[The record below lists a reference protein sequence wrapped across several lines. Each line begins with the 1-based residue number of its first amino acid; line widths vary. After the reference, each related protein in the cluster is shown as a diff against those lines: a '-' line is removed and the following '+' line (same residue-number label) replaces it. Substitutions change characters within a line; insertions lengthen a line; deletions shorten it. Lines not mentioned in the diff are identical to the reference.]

1 MLVGRESERR
11 AVGSLLAAARAG
23 ESRVLV
29 LRGEPGI
36 GKTAL
41 LDEAARHAEGMRV
54 LRAQGVESEQF
65 VPFSGLHQL
74 LRPVLGVLHE
84 IPTAQARHLEAAL
97 LLGPGPGTQA
107 PPSRFAVGAATLSL
121 LCRAA
126 EDAPLAVLVDDAH
139 LLDAPSAEALVFAAR
154 RLVADP
160 VAVLVGVRTGEGGA
174 AAWAGLPELVV
185 VGLDLAATAA
195 LLARAAGAALRDDR
209 VERLHLATAGNP
221 LALLELGARGTA
233 ADAPAGAP
241 VAVSEQ
247 LSRAF
252 LGRVGELT
260 PATRTGLLVA
270 AADGASLAVVLE
282 ACAALGVPDPG
293 LGQAEDVG
301 LITVTGDRVTFRHP
315 LVRSAVYG
323 SAGPAARRAVH
334 RAVAAVLPRS
344 ETDRLAWHLSESA
357 VAPDEDTAAT
367 LDRVAA
373 QASARGAYALA
384 ASTHERAAELTA
396 EPTRRVGRLAA
407 AGEAAWLA
415 GLTARSVALLDRALA
430 ADPPPLLRA
439 RIQERRGAVETRCG
453 SLDQAL
459 VTFVEAAEA
468 VRGTDPDAAVR
479 LFADAVH
486 VAFYLG
492 APAAAMR
499 ASEAIDALA
508 DVTTDADA
516 RALGL
521 IATGMAMVIA
531 GAGEAGVA
539 RLRAAA
545 YALVAPDGGVQRG
558 DRFRLPLR
566 IQGALWLRDA
576 GDLRDVV
583 GETIDRLREQS
594 ALGSLPYLLMHLA
607 RDAATTDRWDDA
619 EAAYLEA
626 VRLAHEAGHTTELTV
641 ALAGLAC
648 LHARRGESTDCL
660 RAVTAALG
668 LARRHHIRLA
678 SFWATFAQGDLAA
691 GAGRVE
697 DAARHYEQ
705 LLGQLTERGLGDPDQ
720 SCAPELVET
729 YVHLARTDEAGALA
743 ERFAAAADAK
753 GQPWSR
759 ARAQRALGL
768 AAADGEVHF
777 RSALELHAR
786 TADRYEG
793 ARTELAFGAWLR
805 RARRRTEARP
815 LLRSALATFESLGAT
830 PWADVAAHELGATG
844 ETATRRPA
852 LAADRLTPQ
861 ERQIAAML
869 ASGRTTRETA
879 AALFLS
885 PKTVEY
891 HLRHVYQK
899 LGVRSRAELAGALA
913 GTHGGALP
921 DGADAAGAGAPGAG
935 PGGRPPSAAR
945 GRRPPLSPR
954 R

>member
-11 AVGSLLAAARAG
+11 AIGSLLAAARVG
-23 ESRVLV
+23 ESGVLV

-41 LDEAARHAEGMRV
+41 LAEAERSDGGMRV

-74 LRPVLGVLHE
+74 LRPVLGVLDE
-84 IPTAQARHLEAAL
+84 IPGAQAGHLAAAL
-97 LLGPGPGTQA
+97 LLGPGAQP

-160 VAVLVGVRTGEGGA
+160 VAVLVGVRTGEPGA
-174 AAWAGLPELVV
+174 AAWDGLPGLAV
-185 VGLDLAATAA
+185 VGLDLPATAA
-195 LLARAAGAALRDDR
+195 LLAHAGAGPLPDDR
-209 VERLHLATAGNP
+209 VGRLHQATAGNP
-221 LALLELGARGTA
+221 LALLELGARGA
-233 ADAPAGAP
+233 AVDVAPAGAP

-252 LGRVGELT
+252 LGRVRELG
-260 PATRTGLLVA
+260 PAVRTGLLVA
-270 AADGASLAVVLE
+270 AADGASLAVVLA

-293 LGQAEDVG
+293 LGSAEDAG
-301 LITVTGDRVTFRHP
+301 LITLAGDRVTFRHP

-323 SAGPAARRAVH
+323 SADPAVRRAVH

-367 LDRVAA
+367 LDRVGA

-384 ASTHERAAELTA
+384 ASTHERAAELTSA
-396 EPTRRVGRLAA
+396 ASRRAGRLAA

-415 GLTARSVALLDRALA
+415 GLTDRSVTLLDRALA
-430 ADPPPLLRA
+430 AEPPPLLRA
-439 RIQERRGAVETRCG
+439 QIQERRGAVETRCG
-453 SLDQAL
+453 SLDDAL
-459 VTFVEAAEA
+459 ATFLDAADA
-468 VRGTDPDAAVR
+468 VRGTDPDTAVR
-479 LFADAVH
+479 LLADAVH

-492 APAAAMR
+492 APGAAMR
-499 ASEAIDALA
+499 ASEAIDVLTVDAR
-508 DVTTDADA
+508 DADT

-521 IATGMAMVIA
+521 IASGMALVLS

-545 YALVAPDGGVQRG
+545 YALVTPDGGVPG
-558 DRFRLPLR
+558 ADRFRLPLR

-576 GDLRDVV
+576 GDLRHVV
-583 GETIDRLREQS
+583 GEAIDRLREQA

-626 VRLAHEAGHTTELTV
+626 VRLAHEAGHTTELAV

-648 LHARRGESTDCL
+648 LHARRGQETDCL
-660 RAVTAALG
+660 RAVTAAEG
-668 LARRHHIRLA
+668 LADRHHIRLA
-678 SFWATFAQGDLAA
+678 TFWAAFARGDLAA
-691 GAGRVE
+691 GAGRTE
-697 DAARHYEQ
+697 EAARHYESLLAQ
-705 LLGQLTERGLGDPDQ
+705 LAGRGLRDPDQ

-729 YVHLARTDEAGALA
+729 WVHLGRPADARSLA
-743 ERFAAAADAK
+743 ERFADAAAAK
-753 GQPWSR
+753 GQPWSG
-759 ARAQRALGL
+759 ARAERALGL
-768 AAADGEVHF
+768 TADDGEPHF
-777 RSALELHAR
+777 RAALELHAR
-786 TADRYEG
+786 TADRYED
-793 ARTELAFGAWLR
+793 ARTGLAFGAWLR

-815 LLRSALATFESLGAT
+815 LLRAALATFEALGAT

-852 LAADRLTPQ
+852 VATDRLTPQ

-899 LGVRSRAELAGALA
+899 LGVRSRTELAGVLA
-913 GTHGGALP
+913 GVLA
-921 DGADAAGAGAPGAG
+921 
-935 PGGRPPSAAR
+935 RPPVS
-945 GRRPPLSPR
+945 PPR
-954 R
+954 